1 VTVLQLLYCSYQA
14 KRLVVVIARHRIVV
28 IFWTEV
34 FVLVLVLFFCFFV
47 FLFFGFLVF
56 WFFVKP
62 HIIFSDPISHL
73 LLTFPKIGSKVIH
86 H

>member
-28 IFWTEV
+28 IFLTE
-34 FVLVLVLFFCFFV
+34 VLVLVLVLVFCFLV
-47 FLFFGFLVF
+47 FLFFVF